1 MVVYAK
7 DFMTK
12 EVVTV
17 EVATSVLEAA
27 KIMTKR
33 EVGSLLVL
41 RSGRPVGLITD
52 RDIVV
57 RAVVEGLKLD
67 DVKVEK
73 IMSQPLVTV
82 NFETPMLEVAKI
94 MEEHSI
100 RRVPVVEGEQV
111 IGIVTSS
118 DLGRASKILAPYLL
132 PRIPEIYLTPKG
144 RKLPA

>member
-12 EVVTV
+12 EVVAV
-17 EVATSVLEAA
+17 DVATNILEAA

-33 EVGSLLVL
+33 EVGSLLVT
-41 RSGRPVGLITD
+41 RGGKPVGLITD

-57 RAVVEGLKLD
+57 KAVVEGLRLD
-67 DVKVEK
+67 DVKVER
-73 IMSQPLVTV
+73 IMSRPLVIV
-82 NFETPMLEVAKI
+82 KPETPMLEVARI
-94 MEEHSI
+94 MDEHSI
-100 RRVPVVEGEQV
+100 RRVPVIDGDQV